1 MALPLS
7 AVTEVRADEDGR
19 PVLVVRSEAPAD
31 DDSADNLLAEDL
43 FCVVG
48 CRPRG
53 LFSRHNARASRALM
67 AGNGFG

>member
-31 DDSADNLLAEDL
+31 DDSADNDGATVSQLHQPTRDGA
-43 FCVVG
+43 
-48 CRPRG
+48 
-53 LFSRHNARASRALM
+53 
-67 AGNGFG
+67 